1 MSCTFLEIRR
11 HVQRHVTYATFLHH
25 TLSRFKP
32 VSMPCNYTYGCA
44 IVMLLLYTMMLES
57 VWTQQAPLPLTALWQ
72 RFAVSLDIEEG
83 VFF

>member
-1 MSCTFLEIRR
+1 
-11 HVQRHVTYATFLHH
+11 
-25 TLSRFKP
+25 
-32 VSMPCNYTYGCA
+32 
-44 IVMLLLYTMMLES
+44 MLLLYTMMLES